1 MITYDPLWK
10 TLEEKEVSQYR
21 LIAGGISRSTLNR
34 LKHNKPVST
43 ETLDKLCRILQCKV
57 SDVIEYCD
65 QEKNEQE
72 MISTPAFYL
81 IIGINGFSSKFV
93 INIRK

>member
-21 LIAGGISRSTLNR
+21 LIAEGISRSTLNR

-43 ETLDKLCRILQCKV
+43 ETLDKLCRILQCTI
-57 SDVIEYCD
+57 SDVIEYC
-65 QEKNEQE
+65 E
-72 MISTPAFYL
+72 
-81 IIGINGFSSKFV
+81 
-93 INIRK
+93 